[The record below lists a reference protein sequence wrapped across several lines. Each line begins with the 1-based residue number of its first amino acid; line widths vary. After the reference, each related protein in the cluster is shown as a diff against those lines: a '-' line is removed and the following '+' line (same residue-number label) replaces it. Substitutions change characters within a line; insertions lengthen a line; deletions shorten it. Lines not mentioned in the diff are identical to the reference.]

1 MFSLG
6 LFVCLFFFFIADG
19 ELEVF
24 RESLVIKA
32 GKFVRKFMRLVIPEE
47 CKGTSAMIIFYKIIQ
62 IVRALIGHKTILHE
76 RM

>member
-1 MFSLG
+1 
-6 LFVCLFFFFIADG
+6 
-19 ELEVF
+19 
-24 RESLVIKA
+24 
-32 GKFVRKFMRLVIPEE
+32 MRLVIPEE